1 MDLGPLMQN
10 LGAAGW
16 AVVLV
21 ILGVIWRELSSI
33 RENMVTKDG
42 LTIALQTVRKELT
55 DHVADRFQTKDDA
68 HRVANGFT
76 REFASVG
83 REIAD
88 LQRSADNK

>member
-21 ILGVIWRELSSI
+21 VLGVIWRELSSI

-55 DHVADRFQTKDDA
+55 DYVGDRFQSKDDA
-68 HRVANGFT
+68 HRTSNGFT
-76 REFASVG
+76 RELASIT
-83 REIAD
+83 REIVD
-88 LQRSADNK
+88 LQRSADHK